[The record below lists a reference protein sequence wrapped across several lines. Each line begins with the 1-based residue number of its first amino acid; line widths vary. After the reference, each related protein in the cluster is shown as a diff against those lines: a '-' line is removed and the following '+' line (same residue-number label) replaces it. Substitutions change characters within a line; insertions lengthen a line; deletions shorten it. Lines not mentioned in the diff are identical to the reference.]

1 MSSWSTE
8 PGMWVLCQVGL
19 EPGPGAGGWGV
30 CVLWGLSQC
39 PLGPL
44 EASGQPAVWLRLR
57 VNVCAV
63 HVSRQASAQDWDERS
78 SILGLENT
86 SRAPRPISL
95 RVCLKAHQRR
105 PGLIREGKLLSL
117 RVCCVP
123 EPALL
128 VGLGGWSLCSSIEG
142 GPGPRT
148 ALQGCFPQGASEA
161 VPPPLTT
168 PSEYWPAGR
177 GCLQADEALPLLT
190 QKVHF
195 CYFFVPLTVPPLG
208 TWPSTHVTP

>member
-1 MSSWSTE
+1 MSSWSPE
-8 PGMWVLCQVGL
+8 PGMWILCQVGL

-39 PLGPL
+39 PLGPS
-44 EASGQPAVWLRLR
+44 EASRQPAVWLRLR

-128 VGLGGWSLCSSIEG
+128 VGLGRWELVQLHRGRAWATHSPPRVLSSG
-142 GPGPRT
+142 G
-148 ALQGCFPQGASEA
+148 L
-161 VPPPLTT
+161 
-168 PSEYWPAGR
+168 R
-177 GCLQADEALPLLT
+177 GC
-190 QKVHF
+190 
-195 CYFFVPLTVPPLG
+195 
-208 TWPSTHVTP
+208 PSSSYNPF